1 MAFDLSF
8 LWKKQ
13 KQMKMRFCFKSGAI
27 TIIDQIPA
35 DFGKETIAQHSES
48 KLWHSTFHFERD
60 GAHIFIDMNK
70 VEKLVIFEE

>member
-1 MAFDLSF
+1 MTFDLSF

-13 KQMKMRFCFKSGAI
+13 KQMKMRFCFVSGAI
-27 TIIDQIPA
+27 TIIDRVSA
-35 DFGKETIAQHSES
+35 EFGKSTIEKHAES

-60 GAHIFIDMNK
+60 GSHIFIDMDK